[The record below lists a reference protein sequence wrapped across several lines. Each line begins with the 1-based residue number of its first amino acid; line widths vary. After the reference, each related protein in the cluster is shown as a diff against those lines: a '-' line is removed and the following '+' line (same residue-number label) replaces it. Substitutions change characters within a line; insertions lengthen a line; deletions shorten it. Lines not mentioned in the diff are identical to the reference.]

1 VNLNRKTIASAITV
15 AIALM
20 ALNVTYRGISTG
32 VGVIPGMSF
41 LVWTLIALAY
51 TTQEEIEE
59 YVRKNHHRVT
69 VPAEHYTARII
80 TWTRETASK
89 ENQRHIQG
97 ALETRIDAAK
107 MRLSNLTDQLKD
119 TIDHVIEE
127 HL

>member
-1 VNLNRKTIASAITV
+1 MNLNRKTVASAITV

-20 ALNVTYRGISTG
+20 TLNVTYRGIATG

-41 LVWTLIALAY
+41 LLWTLIALAY

-59 YVRKNHHRVT
+59 YVRNNHKRVT
-69 VPAEHYTARII
+69 VPAEHYAARIT
-80 TWTRETASK
+80 TWTREAASQ
-89 ENQRHIQG
+89 ENQRRLRG
-97 ALETRIDAAK
+97 ALETRYDAAK
-107 MRLSNLTDQLKD
+107 LRLSALTDQLKD